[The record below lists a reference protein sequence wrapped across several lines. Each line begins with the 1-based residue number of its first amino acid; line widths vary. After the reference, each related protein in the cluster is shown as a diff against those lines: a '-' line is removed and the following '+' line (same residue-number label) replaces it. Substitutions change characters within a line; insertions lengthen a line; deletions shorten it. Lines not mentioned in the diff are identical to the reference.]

1 MGKRLKE
8 FLHKFFKIFL
18 ILILIGIAINILILA
33 VVFINHKNK
42 LNDERGYLTPPG
54 ELVEVNGHKM
64 HVLVEGNNEAE
75 QTLVFMHS
83 SGMVDDSVALEPL
96 FNELKDYRLA
106 YVDRSGFGYSESS
119 GLSRDIDTILD
130 ETRAALEAAGVP
142 EPYILVP
149 IGTAG
154 LEALYWADKY
164 PEEVTGIIGI
174 NMNYPEEYKDVTEEE
189 YCGIFNYLLVKF
201 SAIGGH
207 RFVKS
212 IYPDNSYALY
222 TEKQML
228 VRKALLSRGYYT
240 SDMYNED
247 LKTVDNA
254 AKVLAAGWPEKTPML
269 MIYAN
274 PIMEPYIN
282 EDESVR
288 EEYEEAVADSGKP
301 DFDYVAAYNAER
313 IEYVSKYSNVAVEE
327 MSGPSRLYT
336 YNPEKLAKLMK
347 EYVNAEMLQ

>member
-1 MGKRLKE
+1 MGKKLKN

-18 ILILIGIAINILILA
+18 ILILIGIAVNILIL
-33 VVFINHKNK
+33 VFVFINHKNK

-54 ELVEVNGHKM
+54 EMVEVNGHKM
-64 HVLVEGNNEAE
+64 HVVVDGDEEAE
-75 QTLVFMHS
+75 HTLVFMHS
-83 SGMVDDSVALEPL
+83 SGIVDDSVALEPL

-106 YVDRSGFGYSESS
+106 YVDRSGFGYSENS
-119 GLSRDIDTILD
+119 GASRDINTILD
-130 ETRAALEAAGVP
+130 ETRAALKAAGVP

-149 IGTAG
+149 MGTAG

-174 NMNYPEEYKDVTEEE
+174 NMNYPQEYEGVTEEE

-201 SAIGGH
+201 SSVGGH

-212 IYPDNSYALY
+212 IYPDNSRALY

-228 VRKALLSRGYYT
+228 VRRALLSRGYYT
-240 SDMYNED
+240 EDMYNED

-254 AKVLAAGWPEKTPML
+254 AEVLAAGWPENTPML

-288 EEYEEAVADSGKP
+288 EEYEEAVAESGNA
-301 DFDYVAAYNAER
+301 DFDYVAAYNADR
-313 IEYVSKYSNVAVEE
+313 VSYVSKYANVKVEE

-336 YNPEKLAKLMK
+336 YNPKELANLMK
-347 EYVNAEMLQ
+347 EYVGTELLQ